1 MILKIGET
9 EFREDN
15 IFLTLNLKES
25 NDIINDYDKLNQRL
39 KDDGFLLLRNFHN
52 RSLVNESRNSIL
64 SRLAALDKLDPHSD
78 MSLGISIQKMIVLP
92 LILLEIVK
100 TLKPIH

>member
-1 MILKIGET
+1 MILKIGKT

-39 KDDGFLLLRNFHN
+39 KDDGFLLLRYFHN
-52 RSLVNESRNSIL
+52 RSLVN
-64 SRLAALDKLDPHSD
+64 
-78 MSLGISIQKMIVLP
+78 
-92 LILLEIVK
+92 
-100 TLKPIH
+100 